1 MEYLLMQKARK
12 KKKMTQEDLARAL
25 GVQRAVISKYES
37 GRITPSVEQAKK
49 ISEIL
54 EVPFLDL
61 VGMVPENDT
70 EVERNRLLKVLTN
83 YINSHKDFDLS
94 KLQQCYYYDD
104 NGLRF
109 LGEDNVFDRIVEAY
123 DKLNT
128 EGQVIAAERIEEL
141 SEIIKYRK

>member
-25 GVQRAVISKYES
+25 GVQRAVISKYET

-94 KLQQCYYYDD
+94 KLQQCYY
-104 NGLRF
+104 
-109 LGEDNVFDRIVEAY
+109 
-123 DKLNT
+123 
-128 EGQVIAAERIEEL
+128 
-141 SEIIKYRK
+141 